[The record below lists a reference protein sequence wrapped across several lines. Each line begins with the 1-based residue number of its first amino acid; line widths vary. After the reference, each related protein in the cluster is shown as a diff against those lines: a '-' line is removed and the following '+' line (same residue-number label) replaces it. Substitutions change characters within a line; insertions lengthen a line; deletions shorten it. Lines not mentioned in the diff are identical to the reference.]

1 MNASLFAVLPSCQN
15 VEEPGVVS
23 VQYAL
28 DAMLN
33 AVSAVAEAERVQL
46 ASAVGRA
53 LAAPIVAPLDVPGH
67 TNSAVDGYALAG
79 GDLPGPG
86 EIKEFSVIGSALAG
100 HPYRGVVAAKGQCV
114 RIMTGAV
121 MPEGTDTVIMQED
134 VQEQGERIRVDGR
147 HEVGQN
153 VRQAGEDIR
162 RGETVLTP
170 GRWLTPADVGLAA
183 SLGYGELTV
192 HRRLRVAVLTT
203 GDELQTLGTPPASGF
218 LYDSNRHM
226 LTAALRR
233 LGVETLDQGI
243 VRDDPK
249 LLERSLRA
257 ATADA
262 DVVISTGGVSV
273 GAADY
278 VKQVLGSLGEIQ
290 LWKVAMKPGRPI
302 AFGRIGEATFFGLPG
317 NPVAVLVTYYQFV
330 RPVLEKR
337 MGIRERPVIP
347 HLPARSRVR
356 LRKKPG
362 RTEFQRGVLESSPQG
377 EWWVKTTGKQGSG
390 ILRSMS
396 LANALIV
403 LPAERGMVEPGEW
416 VDTVPFAALI

>member
-1 MNASLFAVLPSCQN
+1 MNASSFAVSPSCQN
-15 VEEPGVVS
+15 ADEPGVVS

-28 DAMLN
+28 DTMLD
-33 AVSAVAEAERVQL
+33 AVSAVAETERVRL
-46 ASAVGRA
+46 ALAVGRP
-53 LAAPIVAPLDVPGH
+53 LAAAVVAPFDVPGH

-79 GDLPGPG
+79 EELPGPG

-100 HPYRGVVAAKGQCV
+100 HPYYGVVAKGQCV

-121 MPEGTDTVIMQED
+121 MPNGTDTVIMQED
-134 VQEQGERIRVDGR
+134 VREHGECIHIDGR
-147 HEVGQN
+147 HAAGQN
-153 VRQAGEDIR
+153 VRQAGEDLR

-170 GRWLTPADVGLAA
+170 GRWLTPADIGLAA
-183 SLGYGELTV
+183 SLGYTELTV

-203 GDELQTLGTPPASGF
+203 GDELQALGMPLASGF
-218 LYDSNRHM
+218 LYDSNRYM
-226 LTAALRR
+226 LMAALRR
-233 LGVETLDQGI
+233 LGVEILDHGI

-249 LLERSLRA
+249 LLGQSLRA
-257 ATADA
+257 ATTDA

-278 VKQVLGSLGEIQ
+278 VKQVLRSLGEIQ

-302 AFGRIGEATFFGLPG
+302 AFGCIGEATFFGLPG

-362 RTEFQRGVLESSPQG
+362 RTEFQRGILESSPQG

-403 LPAERGMVEPGEW
+403 LPPERGVVEPGEW